1 MLIEKEMSAFE
12 KIHVGSIVFVCMNRT
27 LNKQSMSKIFRL
39 TTSAVCT

>member
-12 KIHVGSIVFVCMNRT
+12 KIYVGSMNRT

-39 TTSAVCT
+39 TTGAVCTQYIIQ